1 MLYRA
6 VFNIVQRTICTNT
19 HMFCAS
25 KNISKFNHGRYSLFV
40 DCSHLQQNLAFV
52 TFKRFK
58 SKISISKHNKHEE
71 QEQENEGELDVDDYL
86 NTEKAKIIKST
97 VPSLRLDV
105 VAKVGFGIS
114 RTKLEKEFYK
124 SNLRLNGNKCLK
136 KSEMVQIG
144 DEIDYIVSK
153 SPDNPANLIVNRC
166 ILLSANI
173 NSESDVILVKL
184 VQNKSLLIEDY
195 NDKWNKAK

>member
-1 MLYRA
+1 
-6 VFNIVQRTICTNT
+6 
-19 HMFCAS
+19 
-25 KNISKFNHGRYSLFV
+25 
-40 DCSHLQQNLAFV
+40 
-52 TFKRFK
+52 
-58 SKISISKHNKHEE
+58 NKHEE